1 MARPGRVDAALFD
14 FDGTLCDT
22 ERLNL
27 ELVREVLEQLG
38 THVSDEELHALSGG
52 DDRVVVPPLL
62 ERHGSAHTI
71 DDYERLRDFC
81 YRTYAEADLALEPGA
96 RELIEGLRARGT
108 AVALVS
114 TTVSRCILT
123 ALDRLRA
130 LDLFDVIVCGDMVSR
145 CKPDPEPYLR
155 ALELLGADAAHA
167 VALEDS
173 STGVAAAQAAGC
185 YAIGCTRCAIGQDL
199 GSADE
204 LIDTFVG
211 LEL

>member
-1 MARPGRVDAALFD
+1 MARPGRIDAVLFD

-130 LDLFDVIVCGDMVSR
+130 LDLFDVIVCGDMVAR

-167 VALEDS
+167 VVLEDS

-185 YAIGCTRCAIGQDL
+185 HVIGCTRCAIGQDL

>member
-1 MARPGRVDAALFD
+1 MARPGRIDAVLFD

-96 RELIEGLRARGT
+96 RELIEGLRARGA

-199 GSADE
+199 RSADE

>member
-1 MARPGRVDAALFD
+1 MARPGRIDAALFD

-96 RELIEGLRARGT
+96 RELIEGLRARGA

-130 LDLFDVIVCGDMVSR
+130 LDLFDAIVCGDMVSR